1 MTNKHSFVCEL
12 PDSPF
17 VTMMKSGFDI
27 GLMLDEDL
35 VAHFGAGGC
44 APVEGSV
51 PLMDPFE
58 TVIYP
63 DPNTIAARVVGDTLT
78 ISLDIEQELTKAAA

>member
-1 MTNKHSFVCEL
+1 MTNQNSFACEL

-58 TVIYP
+58 TVIYA
-63 DPNTIAARVVGDTLT
+63 DPNTISARVPQDVFVSD
-78 ISLDIEQELTKAAA
+78 LDIAEAIEEAA